1 MTTGVNTD
9 RDAMG
14 YVRAIGARNAAY
26 GLLPGL

>member
-1 MTTGVNTD
+1 MITGLNTD

-14 YVRAIGARNAAY
+14 YVRAIGDLNAVH